1 MEDKKYHIELEVLTP
16 LSAGAGNDNEWTKG
30 IDFVQKDHK
39 VYVID
44 IKKAAEEGVDID
56 KLTALFLKSDD
67 KGICLLL
74 GDKIEKVSRLV
85 FDSPVN
91 TNNSIKSFIR
101 TQLYDKPLVPGSSI
115 KGSLRSALF
124 NYLRDSEEENAAVF
138 GNMKDGTDFMRFI
151 RVSDVEMPST
161 VLVNTKIFNLQGKG
175 NDWQGGWKHKGT
187 DREGNSHT
195 DSKYSPNGFNT
206 LYECVAPGQKGYGN
220 ISMASGAYHLLE
232 KGNAAAISH
241 KEKKSQLIY
250 GSLQDMFSVVNRVTK
265 GYLEKEREFF
275 EKYAAERSEEILEN
289 INYLLSQI
297 PADGSCCLLKMSAGV
312 GFHSITGDW
321 QYEDYD
327 DTGFYDSPKDRNYG
341 KKKYK
346 SRKTAE
352 YDGSIQLMGFV
363 KIRITDEEE
372 SKAWEEKMQK
382 EHHDCVEQILLPL
395 KKKEEEKE
403 KRIDEE
409 RQRQEARREEERKQ
423 EAYRQLIEAARQHF
437 AKEDWDEA
445 LANARQAADIYPD
458 NKEVAELIERIKRD
472 KASAEYNLQEQA
484 AATQRFSQPLAEVI
498 KGKTSA
504 GNLIGTTAK
513 WLKSEGHSFGEEE
526 YAALLQGFKSLPPKE
541 LKKAKRKDLVKSI
554 GEVHASR
561 ILKELGME

>member
-30 IDFVQKDHK
+30 IDFVQKDLK

-44 IKKAAEEGVDID
+44 IKKAAKEGVDID
-56 KLTALFLKSDD
+56 QLTTLFLKSDD

-101 TQLYDKPLVPGSSI
+101 TQLYDKPLIPGSSI

-124 NYLRDSEEENAAVF
+124 NYLRDNEKENAAVF
-138 GNMKDGTDFMRFI
+138 GDMKAGTDFMRFI

-161 VLVNTKIFNLQGKG
+161 VLVNTKIFNLHGKG

-195 DSKYSPNGFNT
+195 DSKYSSTGFNT
-206 LYECVAPGQKGYGN
+206 LYECVAPGKKGYGN
-220 ISMASGAYHLLE
+220 ISLASGAYQLLE
-232 KGNAAAISH
+232 KENAAAISH

-250 GSLQDMFSVVNRVTK
+250 GSLNDMFSVINRVTK

-275 EKYAAERSEEILEN
+275 EKYTAERSEEILEN

-327 DTGFYDSPKDRNYG
+327 DTGFYNSIQDRNYG
-341 KKKYK
+341 KKRYK

-352 YDGSIQLMGFV
+352 YNGSIQLMGFV

-382 EHHDCVEQILLPL
+382 EHHDCVEQILLPI

-403 KRIDEE
+403 KRIAEE
-409 RQRQEARREEERKQ
+409 RQRQEARREEEHKK
-423 EAYRQLIEAARQHF
+423 EIYSELLASARRLY
-437 AKEDWDEA
+437 ASENWEEA
-445 LANARQAADIYPD
+445 LSNAQKAADIYPA
-458 NKEVAELIERIKRD
+458 NKEVAELIDRIKRD
-472 KASAEYNLQEQA
+472 KASVEYKIQEQA

-498 KGKTSA
+498 KGKMSV
-504 GNLIGTTAK
+504 GNILGTTAK
-513 WLKSEGHSFGEEE
+513 WLKSEGHSLGEEE
-526 YAALLQGFKSLPPKE
+526 YAALLQGLSSLPQKE
-541 LKKAKRKDLVKSI
+541 LKKVKRKDFIKSI